1 MVEFEIPDKWINNT
15 LKVGGGIIILLMVAT
30 LIRPSVTG
38 NVVNRLSILNDDLM
52 LCYNELNETSALLLS
67 SDQAIEILSDD
78 ISDMTGSLYECS
90 DNLNATNYELE
101 SLSDM
106 YDSLADEL
114 NLVTLDYEM
123 LSSDYESLLSDY
135 NRSTLGYIELG
146 KFAAEKWCCINRI
159 VSNNPDIDSYDIL
172 TRDNEILCRESG
184 RGTYELTC

>member
-52 LCYNELNETSALLLS
+52 LCYSELNETSALLVSSEQTVEMLS
-67 SDQAIEILSDD
+67 FD
-78 ISDMTGSLYECS
+78 ISDMTRSLYECS
-90 DNLNATNYELE
+90 DNLNTSNYEL
-101 SLSDM
+101 SSISSS
-106 YDSLADEL
+106 YDSLADEMEL
-114 NLVTLDYEM
+114 LTLDYEI
-123 LSSDYESLLSDY
+123 LSADYASLLDDY
-135 NRSTLGYIELG
+135 NRSTSDYVELG